1 MTRIPAPVS
10 RGMQVVVQGAVPA
23 APMARGAPLAM
34 ATAVPM
40 AVAAPGGAPAYAQSA
55 PIPAAAAIYN
65 PTAGASTGGLY
76 PAVPL
81 ATAVA
86 YPAK

>member
-1 MTRIPAPVS
+1 M
-10 RGMQVVVQGAVPA
+10 QGAVPVA
-23 APMARGAPLAM
+23 QPAAM
-34 ATAVPM
+34 AVPAGQAYATPSYGQPAYGQPAPVPVAQ
-40 AVAAPGGAPAYAQSA
+40 AVALP
-55 PIPAAAAIYN
+55 YN
-65 PTAGASTGGLY
+65 PSGASTGGLY